1 MISPRRRATSAEP
14 SRQEIAAA
22 IFRTE
27 AVMAQASDTIEA
39 SKALAELRKAQADAE
54 SAEASAATAKLKAAF
69 GDAPSSPYTGA
80 VTTADGACLA
90 EMNYL
95 ARRRLEGVA
104 HKIADSL
111 KTSIGERTGVLVAL
125 TGPTALFGHY
135 DALAARIGM
144 ARAACEYAHALG
156 EAVLPAPILGKKQFA
171 HLAEA
176 LSETVKVEGFAA
188 PSAAVSSLPGATA
201 GLLTAAF
208 APGPIAV
215 ASAAVVTANAL
226 LDFFRSN
233 YAIGGAAMTVP
244 DRALLVA
251 VAGRLREASPSL
263 PILIDGFL
271 PPASAEARKALCDE
285 LGELAK
291 LVATLGALVAKLERA
306 IAAAAGAHKA
316 TAKPHGASATAS
328 EKGSAHSADST
339 SDGESDPRQDAI
351 AAVKRAEALFEA
363 LQTDL
368 FADVGGAP
376 LIERAAIERTLRD
389 RLGKTPLHLSL
400 AVDGAWGSR
409 VSRESGLSALSSRVP
424 TSVSATVAAN
434 WAAFDLATGNLLAA
448 GLETDCSPLINIAN
462 VAS

>member
-1 MISPRRRATSAEP
+1 
-14 SRQEIAAA
+14 
-22 IFRTE
+22 
-27 AVMAQASDTIEA
+27 MAQASDTIEA
-39 SKALAELRKAQADAE
+39 SKALAELRKTQADAE

-80 VTTADGACLA
+80 VTAADGACLA
-90 EMNYL
+90 EMNFL
-95 ARRRLEGVA
+95 VRRRLAGVA
-104 HKIADSL
+104 EKIAESL

-125 TGPTALFGHY
+125 TGPTALFAHC
-135 DALAARIGM
+135 DAVTARIGM
-144 ARAACEYAHALG
+144 ARAACEYTQTLC
-156 EAVLPAPILGKKQFA
+156 EAVLSAPILEKEQFA
-171 HLAEA
+171 SLAEA
-176 LSETVKVEGFAA
+176 LSETAKVKGFAA
-188 PSAAVSSLPGATA
+188 PTAAVSSPVEATTELA
-201 GLLTAAF
+201 AVAF
-208 APGPIAV
+208 APGPIAA
-215 ASAAVVTANAL
+215 ASAVLVTANVL
-226 LDFFRSN
+226 LGFFRSN
-233 YAIGGAAMTVP
+233 YAIGGAAITVP
-244 DRALLVA
+244 DRALMVA
-251 VAGRLREASPSL
+251 VAGLICKASPLL

-271 PPASAEARKALCDE
+271 PPASAEARKALCDD
-285 LGELAK
+285 LAGLAK
-291 LVATLGALVAKLERA
+291 LVATLGAHAARLERA

-328 EKGSAHSADST
+328 EKDSASSADSA
-339 SDGESDPRQDAI
+339 SDSESDPRQDAI

-368 FADVGGAP
+368 FADAGGAP
-376 LIERAAIERTLRD
+376 LIERAAMERTLHD
-389 RLGKTPLHLSL
+389 RLGATPLHISL